1 MGPQHV
7 PTIGEAFVE
16 VLGDTEWPDGACLFL
31 AGRDALF
38 TVLLTLPTAGPAS
51 VVHQRRWWNA
61 LIGNPAGYLPSPGD
75 VDAVELGLPQP
86 QYLPFGPDWLRG
98 WIAFFFAVVL
108 IGSLALKYL
117 WRLH

>member
-38 TVLLTLPTAGPAS
+38 LL
-51 VVHQRRWWNA
+51 
-61 LIGNPAGYLPSPGD
+61 SP
-75 VDAVELGLPQP
+75 VP
-86 QYLPFGPDWLRG
+86 
-98 WIAFFFAVVL
+98 
-108 IGSLALKYL
+108 
-117 WRLH
+117 